1 MNSLDALFHVDE
13 SAWIDSLPTYQRN
26 IVTALL
32 KEGNSPENVAVEW
45 LSATGPANTF
55 TFGTENTRSVFY
67 EKLVVE
73 IEAFICGS
81 EKYTEERDKLL
92 NHVELGQV
100 FAVSTLSAAIAP
112 IVGAAAPLIVPP
124 VALTL
129 VIISQ
134 IGRNAWCAMRQ
145 EKKKTSQETE
155 EEQ

>member
-1 MNSLDALFHVDE
+1 MHSLDTLFHGDE
-13 SAWIDSLPTYQRN
+13 SAWIDSLPAYQRN

-81 EKYTEERDKLL
+81 EKYTEERDRLL
-92 NHVELGQV
+92 NHVELGQAFV
-100 FAVSTLSAAIAP
+100 VSTLSTAIAP
-112 IVGAAAPLIVPP
+112 VVGAAAPLIVPP

-129 VIISQ
+129 MVISRM
-134 IGRNAWCAMRQ
+134 GRSAWCAMRQ
-145 EKKKTSQETE
+145 EQKTSQEPE
-155 EEQ
+155 EE